1 MMGNNRPNTRSKGKR
16 NRTNDYAEIAA
27 EIYRNVLSTSQVTED
42 DINQLYM
49 IWKPACQGCRV
60 NTKDNPNCFCGLIPP
75 PNGSRKSGLWQKL
88 SEVVNALG
96 PDPSDDHRASPET
109 PAGLTNL
116 GATCYANSILQCL
129 YMNKSFREGVFSI
142 EPDVLKQQ
150 PVLDQLARLFAKL
163 HLYKMAFVD
172 SAPFIQTL
180 ELDNGVQQDS
190 HEFLTLLFSLLER
203 CLSRSRVLK
212 ARTIVQDLFRGGVS
226 HVTMCSK
233 CGNESEASSKIED
246 FYELELNVKGLKT
259 LDESLD
265 DYLSVEELQ
274 GDNQY
279 YCDSCATRVD
289 ATRSIKLRSLPAV
302 LNFQLKRCIFLP
314 NTTTRKKITSAFCF
328 PEELNMT
335 KRISEHF
342 QSELIYD
349 LSAIL
354 IHKGSAANSGHY
366 VAHIKNENT
375 QQWWEFDDEHV
386 SNLGCQPF
394 GKGPSHSAV
403 NPSQTEQLDHSSSD
417 VIIENGNGPDTGE
430 RQASN
435 TDVTEV
441 KTFSSCDA
449 YMLMYVL
456 RRPKNGDK
464 MSIDSID
471 DKAEK
476 EACTSLEFDGHL
488 PSHLYEEVGKLN
500 DSYVDSCE
508 QYKVK
513 KESELNCITERRQEV
528 RSILSKTAVQSPEE
542 SYFWISMDWL
552 RQWADNIMPS
562 IIDNTSLQC
571 THGKVPISKIGS
583 MKRLSCE
590 AWTMLFSKYG
600 GGPTLAMDAYCI
612 DCLFEVAQT
621 MARADNY
628 RDRRTLMK
636 ELAEAALAGDCPDEK
651 LFYISKPWLQQWL
664 RRKNVDSPCEAD
676 SGPTASIR
684 CPHGQLMPEKA
695 SGARRVLI
703 PENLW
708 NFIREI
714 AMAVKP
720 DDSVGCSTFFS
731 DSEPCTECS
740 NQLTEVA
747 CLEDT
752 LREFKLKQRQCHE
765 KLAMGK
771 SIAILPGIR
780 YYLLPSSWLS
790 KWKSYSNASGK
801 SVSCAEPETLDA
813 VIDFLMCEKHSRLL
827 ERPPDLACKRGSI
840 LQKSPATDTLTIITD
855 NDWKLF
861 CEDWGCTEAK
871 GITAEIDCLGN
882 NFLGSSEDMTISEEH
897 MNLNDESNVGVESR
911 RLIIKISPE
920 FHTFQVCEECIAERE
935 SCELM
940 RKLNYTNEDICVCF
954 IRDKEPPKSV
964 LEASVN
970 SLEPNRRASKRSRK
984 TAFGN
989 SVNLNVSGST
999 SVYKLKMLIWEAF
1012 GIVKENQV
1020 LHKGSVV
1027 IDGES
1032 ACLADLNIFP
1042 GDVLWVTDSE
1052 IHEHRDIADEL
1063 SGQKVEAK
1071 NTEEGFRGTLLS
1083 SSISSQFVSKA
1094 SACLN

>member
-1 MMGNNRPNTRSKGKR
+1 MGHQRPNTRSKGKR
-16 NRTNDYAEIAA
+16 NRGDDCADVAA
-27 EIYRNVLSTSQVTED
+27 EIYRNVLSTRLVTKD
-42 DINQLYM
+42 DVNQLYM
-49 IWKPACQGCRV
+49 IWKPACQGCRI
-60 NTKDNPNCFCGLIPP
+60 NTKDNPNCFCGLIPLQ
-75 PNGSRKSGLWQKL
+75 NGNRKSGLWQKT

-96 PDPSDDHRASPET
+96 SDPSDDCRASPET

-172 SAPFIQTL
+172 SAPFIRTL

-203 CLSRSRVLK
+203 CLSRSSVLK

-246 FYELELNVKGLKT
+246 FYELELNVKGLKS

-314 NTTTRKKITSAFCF
+314 NTTTRKKISSAFCF

-335 KRISEHF
+335 RRISEHF

-394 GKGPSHSAV
+394 GKGSSHSAV
-403 NPSQTEQLDHSSSD
+403 KPSQTEQLDHSSSD
-417 VIIENGNGPDTGE
+417 VIIENGNGPDAGE
-430 RQASN
+430 RQASK

-456 RRPKNGDK
+456 RRPKNCDK
-464 MSIDSID
+464 MPIDSSGYI
-471 DKAEK
+471 AEK
-476 EACTSLEFDGHL
+476 EACTSSEVDSHL
-488 PSHLYEEVGKLN
+488 PPHLYEEVEKLN

-508 QYKVK
+508 QYKMK
-513 KESELNCITERRQEV
+513 KESEVNCIMERRLEV
-528 RSILSKTAVQSPEE
+528 RSILSKAAVQSPEE
-542 SYFWISMDWL
+542 FYFWISMDWL
-552 RQWADNIMPS
+552 RLWADNIVPS
-562 IIDNTSLQC
+562 IIDNSSIQC
-571 THGKVPISKIGS
+571 THGKVPVSKIGS
-583 MKRLSCE
+583 MKRLSSE

-600 GGPTLAMDAYCI
+600 GGPVLAKDDYCV
-612 DCLFEVAQT
+612 DCLFGVAQS
-621 MARADNY
+621 MALADNY

-636 ELAEAALAGDCPDEK
+636 EFAEAALAGDCVDEK
-651 LFYISKPWLQQWL
+651 LYYISKPWLQQWL
-664 RRKNVDSPCEAD
+664 RRKNVDFPCEAD
-676 SGPTASIR
+676 AGPTASIR
-684 CPHGQLMPEKA
+684 CPHGELMPEQA

-703 PENLW
+703 PETLW
-708 NFIREI
+708 NFTREI

-720 DDSVGCSTFFS
+720 DDSVGCSTFFW
-731 DSEPCTECS
+731 DSEPCTQCS
-740 NQLTEVA
+740 IQLTEVA
-747 CLEDT
+747 CFEDT
-752 LREFKLKQRQCHE
+752 LREFKLKQRQSHE

-771 SIAILPGIR
+771 GIPILPGIR

-801 SVSCAEPETLDA
+801 SAPAELETLDD
-813 VIDFLMCEKHSRLL
+813 VIGFLMCEKHSRLL

-840 LQKSPATDTLTIITD
+840 FQKSPATDTLTIITD
-855 NDWKLF
+855 DDWKLF
-861 CEDWGCTEAK
+861 CEDWGGTAAK
-871 GITAEIDCLGN
+871 GITAEIDFLGN
-882 NFLGSSEDMTISEEH
+882 DFVGSSEDMAISEEH
-897 MNLNDESNVGVESR
+897 MNLNDESNVGPESR
-911 RLIIKISPE
+911 RFIIKISPE
-920 FHTFQVCEECIAERE
+920 VCEECIAERK
-935 SCELM
+935 SCELK
-940 RKLNYTNEDICVCF
+940 RKLNYSDEDICVCF
-954 IRDKEPPKSV
+954 TRGKEPPKSV

-970 SLEPNRRASKRSRK
+970 SLEPNRRTSKRSRK

-989 SVNLNVSGST
+989 SVKLNVSGST
-999 SVYKLKMLIWEAF
+999 SVYQLKMMIWEAF

-1020 LHKGSVV
+1020 LHKGSLV

-1063 SGQKVEAK
+1063 SGQKMEERK
-1071 NTEEGFRGTLLS
+1071 TEEGFRGTLLS
-1083 SSISSQFVSKA
+1083 SSLSSQFVSEA
-1094 SACLN
+1094 SACFN

>member
-75 PNGSRKSGLWQKL
+75 PNGSRKSGLWQKS

-246 FYELELNVKGLKT
+246 FYELELNVKGLKN

-279 YCDSCATRVD
+279 FCDSCATRVD

-354 IHKGSAANSGHY
+354 IHRGSAANSGHY

-417 VIIENGNGPDTGE
+417 VIIENGNGPDAGE
-430 RQASN
+430 RRASN

-488 PSHLYEEVGKLN
+488 PPHLYEEVEKLN

-600 GGPTLAMDAYCI
+600 GGPTLAMDANCI

-882 NFLGSSEDMTISEEH
+882 NFLGSSEDMAISEEH

-920 FHTFQVCEECIAERE
+920 VCEECIAERE

-1083 SSISSQFVSKA
+1083 SSISSQFVSEA

>member
-1 MMGNNRPNTRSKGKR
+1 MGHHRPNTRSKNKR
-16 NRTNDYAEIAA
+16 NRPDDYADAASEIF
-27 EIYRNVLSTSQVTED
+27 RNVLSTTLVTED

-75 PNGSRKSGLWQKL
+75 PNGSRKSGLWQKT

-96 PDPSDDHRASPET
+96 PDPSDDRRASPET

-150 PVLDQLARLFAKL
+150 PVLNQLARLFAKL

-203 CLSRSRVLK
+203 CLSRSSVLK

-226 HVTMCSK
+226 HVTTCSK

-246 FYELELNVKGLKT
+246 FYELELNVKGLKS
-259 LDESLD
+259 LDESLN
-265 DYLSVEELQ
+265 DYLNVEELQ

-335 KRISEHF
+335 RRISEHF

-349 LSAIL
+349 LSAVL

-375 QQWWEFDDEHV
+375 QQWWEFDDENV
-386 SNLGCQPF
+386 SNLGCRPF
-394 GKGPSHSAV
+394 GKGSSQSAV
-403 NPSQTEQLDHSSSD
+403 KPSQTEQLEHSSSD
-417 VIIENGNGPDTGE
+417 VIIENGNGPDAGE
-430 RQASN
+430 QQASN
-435 TDVTEV
+435 TNFTEV

-464 MSIDSID
+464 MSIDSSG

-476 EACTSLEFDGHL
+476 KACTSSEADSHL
-488 PSHLYEEVGKLN
+488 PSHLYEEVEKLN

-508 QYKVK
+508 QYKAK

-528 RSILSKTAVQSPEE
+528 RSILSKAAVQSAEK

-562 IIDNTSLQC
+562 IIDNTSIQC
-571 THGKVPISKIGS
+571 THGKVPVSKVGS

-590 AWTMLFSKYG
+590 AWTMLFSKYS
-600 GGPTLAMDAYCI
+600 GGPTLGKDDHCI
-612 DCLFEVAQT
+612 DCLFEVAQS

-636 ELAEAALAGDCPDEK
+636 ELAEAALSGDCPDEK
-651 LFYISKPWLQQWL
+651 LYYISKPWLQQWL

-676 SGPTASIR
+676 AGPTASIR
-684 CPHGQLMPEKA
+684 CPHGQLMPEQA

-703 PENLW
+703 PESLW

-731 DSEPCTECS
+731 DSEPCTQCS
-740 NQLTEVA
+740 IQLTEVA

-752 LREFKLKQRQCHE
+752 LREFKLKQRKSHE
-765 KLAMGK
+765 RLAMGK
-771 SIAILPGIR
+771 SIQIFPGIR

-801 SVSCAEPETLDA
+801 SAPCAEPESLDA
-813 VIDFLMCEKHSRLL
+813 VIHLLMCEKHSRLL
-827 ERPPDLACKRGSI
+827 ERPPDLAWKRESI
-840 LQKSPATDTLTIITD
+840 FQKSPATETLTIITD

-861 CEDWGCTEAK
+861 CEDWGGTEAK

-882 NFLGSSEDMTISEEH
+882 DFLGSTEDMAISEEH
-897 MNLNDESNVGVESR
+897 VNLNDEANAGAESR
-911 RLIIKISPE
+911 KLIIKVSPE
-920 FHTFQVCEECIAERE
+920 VCEECIAERK

-940 RKLNYTNEDICVCF
+940 RKLNYSNEDICVCF
-954 IRDKEPPKSV
+954 IRGKEPPKSV

-970 SLEPNRRASKRSRK
+970 SLEPNRRTSKRSRK

-989 SVNLNVSGST
+989 SANLNVSGST
-999 SVYKLKMLIWEAF
+999 SVYQLKMMIWEAF

-1020 LHKGSVV
+1020 LHKGSLV

-1063 SGQKVEAK
+1063 SGQKMEAQS
-1071 NTEEGFRGTLLS
+1071 TEEGFRGTLLS
-1083 SSISSQFVSKA
+1083 SSISSQFVSEA